1 MISVGFSSIDGNKP
15 VAKLLDQLSS
25 SDGLLVLQVLGPI
38 TVILSLLGL
47 CAASLNIK
55 PLLLLFSALTFV
67 EFVALIVAAS
77 PLIAIQAKM
86 DNEVEEVFWN
96 VTPLHKAETYIKQ
109 ELSKLQASDSC
120 CGLRS
125 FEDWE
130 DKLPPSC
137 LCTPPTHFPSGSQ
150 ESNTGP
156 SNVSTVDS
164 CVLAVSET
172 SSVMHESWVHSKPCG
187 PILKS
192 FLTFPIKLRI
202 GVISAVTT
210 ITIAAIALSLALGL
224 EQHCKSPAV
233 ESTVDDYNRVKYQP
247 QPYLS

>member
-1 MISVGFSSIDGNKP
+1 MISVGFSSIEGSKP
-15 VAKLLDQLSS
+15 VTKLLDQLSS
-25 SDGLLVLQVLGPI
+25 SDGRLVLQVLGPI
-38 TVILSLLGL
+38 TVVLSLLGL

-67 EFVALIVAAS
+67 EFVALIIVAS
-77 PLIAIQAKM
+77 PLIAIQAQM
-86 DNEVEEVFWN
+86 DSEVEEVFLN
-96 VTPLHKAETYIKQ
+96 VTPLHMADTYIKQ

-125 FEDWE
+125 FEDWG
-130 DKLPPSC
+130 DKLPTSC
-137 LCTPPTHFPSGSQ
+137 LCSPPTHAVADSQ
-150 ESNTGP
+150 QSSAG
-156 SNVSTVDS
+156 S
-164 CVLAVSET
+164 CVLDLSET
-172 SSVMHESWVHSKPCG
+172 SNVTHEAWVHSKPCG

-192 FLTFPIKLRI
+192 YLSFPIKLQI

-233 ESTVDDYNRVKYQP
+233 ESTMDDYNRVKYQP
-247 QPYLS
+247 KPYLS

>member
-1 MISVGFSSIDGNKP
+1 MICVGFSSIDSNKP

-25 SDGLLVLQVLGPI
+25 SDGLLVLKVLGPI
-38 TVILSLLGL
+38 TVVLSLLGL

-55 PLLLLFSALTFV
+55 PLLLLFAALTFV
-67 EFVALIVAAS
+67 EFVALIVVAS
-77 PLIAIQAKM
+77 PLIEIQAKM
-86 DNEVEEVFWN
+86 DNEVQEVFLN

-120 CGLRS
+120 CGLTS
-125 FEDWE
+125 FEDWQ
-130 DKLPPSC
+130 DKLPASC
-137 LCTPPTHFPSGSQ
+137 LCISPGSQ
-150 ESNTGP
+150 QSSSP
-156 SNVSTVDS
+156 SSGDS

-172 SSVMHESWVHSKPCG
+172 SFVVHESWVYSKPCG

-192 FLTFPIKLRI
+192 YLSFPIKLRI
-202 GVISAVTT
+202 GIISAVTT

-247 QPYLS
+247 QPYLLNA